1 MKKRKRLFIIL
12 GSAVILLVILAVA
25 VIKYVPWNKL
35 MKVPSSNEGAFAQQ
49 DPMRNVA
56 PNSLSFDFEVDSAQ
70 DLPNGI
76 YEGIAHS
83 GKYSAKAFGKNSF
96 SVNVVRTAG
105 EIGLENLN
113 AIAMSAWVYVFPTDN
128 EVNGSLVFAAN
139 NSVGVNI
146 CWKGVH
152 FTGPMIPKEQWTKV
166 SAYFNLSD
174 VRLRPDDNI
183 QLYFWNNSSTD
194 LLVDDFYYVFGAP
207 RDRMGDSARVD
218 MTKEEGYRSQFNYP
232 PFQLMMLQK
241 QDIRNGDGV
250 FLIRN
255 DNLKAGEITPA
266 DKVIPGNFITA
277 KGALQSMLVIKPDGK
292 PELYHYCQTNSQFE
306 EITLDCPVDLYP
318 ILQGFTLEK
327 GSFLPNSGDQ
337 LFVAGSKGMALL
349 EFETTSGPCSKN
361 GSAARVNSLWRS
373 DEPIL
378 AGVGLQNDRQLT
390 SGDLSG
396 DRVDELL
403 LFDKEGSWKILRFSP
418 TGSSAGEWKV
428 VTTGEEYK
436 VREWNTGV
444 VEFKATAAPY
454 LSAFSQDII
463 LSVFRDLKTGKNSY
477 TLLRY
482 LPADRK
488 FVKVFPDRQRSV
500 GLTIGID
507 TLKPTDQLMPG
518 HFQPGKPLSF
528 FRYNRD
534 WRYDL
539 KDIQFNDSTFQILAS
554 VDFKGYNGD
563 NNPKYYEILKLH
575 TGNWIDPTVTSVL
588 VIARNCKD
596 PDFAGGDCSEYEEIH
611 DLPGTLQLYSV
622 TQNKP

>member
-292 PELYHYCQTNSQFE
+292 PELYHYCQANSQFE
-306 EITLDCPVDLYP
+306 EITLDCPTELYP
-318 ILQGFTLEK
+318 ILRGFTLAK

-337 LFVAGSKGMALL
+337 LFVAGPEGMVLL
-349 EFETTSGPCSKN
+349 GFEVTSGPCSKN
-361 GSAARVNSLWRS
+361 GSAARVNILWRS

-436 VREWNTGV
+436 VREWNTGL

-622 TQNKP
+622 IPNKP